1 MRVGRGRGVHTLIYS
16 RIAGTG
22 SYLPEKVVTN
32 ADLEKIVETTDE
44 WIASRTGIRERRR
57 AADGET
63 TGDLAFYAATH
74 AFEAAGVKASE
85 IDLIVLGTTTPD
97 LIFPSTACLLQ
108 HRLGAN
114 GCAAFDV
121 NAACSGFLYAL
132 GVADQFVRGGQS
144 KKALVVG
151 SETLSRMIDWTDRS
165 TCVLFGDGAGAVVLE
180 ASSEPGIIT
189 TKLHADGGYKHLLY
203 NPVGVSAGFLDDEP
217 NHGIR
222 VMMTGNEVFKVAVKT
237 LDRIVGETLEAA
249 NMHESRR
256 RLADSASGEPAH
268 HRGDS
273 QAPEAVDGSR
283 RRHRRSSRQYVV
295 GFGAARA
302 RRSRALGQDSA
313 RAERTA
319 RSVRRRIY
327 LGVGVVEVLKKP
339 EFADSR
345 IGMSCPDIERIEYRD
360 FGDSSFSGARS

>member
-1 MRVGRGRGVHTLIYS
+1 MHTLIYS

-32 ADLEKIVETTDE
+32 ADLEKIVDTSDE
-44 WIASRTGIRERRR
+44 WIVSRTGIRERRR

-74 AFEAAGVKASE
+74 ALEAAGIKASE
-85 IDLIVLGTTTPD
+85 LDMIVLGTTTPD

-121 NAACSGFLYAL
+121 NAACSGFVYAL
-132 GVADQFVRGGQS
+132 GVGDQFVRGGQA
-144 KKALVVG
+144 KKVLVVG
-151 SETLSRMIDWTDRS
+151 SETLSRMIDWTDRG

-203 NPVGVSAGFLDDEP
+203 NPVGVSAGFLEGEP

-249 NMHESRR
+249 GMQESDVDWLIPHQANLRIIEATAR
-256 RLADSASGEPAH
+256 RLGLSMDRVIVTVDRHGNTSSGSVPLAL
-268 HRGDS
+268 D
-273 QAPEAVDGSR
+273 EAV
-283 RRHRRSSRQYVV
+283 RSGKIQRGQTILLEAFGG
-295 GFGAARA
+295 GFTWA
-302 RRSRALGQDSA
+302 SAL
-313 RAERTA
+313 
-319 RSVRRRIY
+319 
-327 LGVGVVEVLKKP
+327 LK
-339 EFADSR
+339 
-345 IGMSCPDIERIEYRD
+345 Y
-360 FGDSSFSGARS
+360 